1 MTFKTYASGAFVLKL
16 AVLAALPIGMA
27 RADDGHGALRVI
39 REGAAQIVQ
48 AAGLFASQS
57 AAPVLLA
64 KGGAGGDPRHGRG
77 QAGKHR
83 RK

>member
-1 MTFKTYASGAFVLKL
+1 MTFKTFASGAFVLKL

-27 RADDGHGALRVI
+27 RADDGHGAMRVFK
-39 REGAAQIVQ
+39 EGSAQIVQ
-48 AAGLFASQS
+48 AAGLFARQS
-57 AAPVLLA
+57 AAAPAFSA
-64 KGGAGGDPRHGRG
+64 KAAGGDPRHGRG

>member
-1 MTFKTYASGAFVLKL
+1 MTFKSFGSGAFVLKL

-27 RADDGHGALRVI
+27 RADDGHGAMRVI
-39 REGAAQIVQ
+39 KQGSAQIVQ
-48 AAGLFASQS
+48 AAGLLARTP
-57 AAPVLLA
+57 AAPAFSA
-64 KGGAGGDPRHGRG
+64 KAAGGDPRHGRG